1 MSDSAYTAGMEG
13 RQIKAA
19 RALLGWSQDE
29 LCERSKIS
37 RATLTDLE
45 NETGDPRK
53 SSMTAV
59 EEAFRKHAVV
69 FTDDGT
75 SIGVRA
81 PRGGRDA
88 KPKK

>member
-19 RALLGWSQDE
+19 RALLGWSQGD
-29 LCERSKIS
+29 LCERAKIS
-37 RATLTDLE
+37 RATLNDLE

-53 SSMTAV
+53 SSTTAV
-59 EEAFRKHAVV
+59 EEAFRKHDVV
-69 FTDDGT
+69 FTDDGV
-75 SIGVRA
+75 SVGVRA
-81 PRGGRDA
+81 PRGGHG